1 MFGIHYIKAAPTQ
14 HIIHYQGG
22 RKRRSGLGLSFF
34 YFRPSSY
41 IVLVPANS
49 ADVPYIFNEISADFQ
64 PLTVQGQLTYR
75 INQPD
80 QIASLLDYSITPSGK
95 YVSDDPQ
102 KLPVRLVNLLQVS
115 TRAEI
120 QHMTL
125 KEAVR
130 ASQEIASAVMAG
142 LKANTDLNALGVE
155 VLAVTIEAIRPT
167 PETSRALEAE
177 AREELLRRADQAIY
191 ERRNSA
197 VEQERL
203 IKENELNTEIAVE
216 EKKRQIR
223 ETKVN
228 ADLAVEAKEQQVR
241 ESKLTGQIKLEEDR
255 TKLVAAKTQNART
268 EADAQAYAVEASI
281 RPLRDLDPE
290 MLQMLAVQSVEPRL
304 MVSMALKEIAKN
316 AGKIGNLNIS
326 PDLLNALMVQNEK
339 K

>member
-1 MFGIHYIKAAPTQ
+1 MFGIHYIKSTPTQ
-14 HIIHYQGG
+14 HIIHYQEG
-22 RKRRSGLGLSFF
+22 RRKHSGTGQSFF
-34 YFRPSSY
+34 YFQPTSS

-64 PLTVQGQLTYR
+64 PVTVQGQLTYR
-75 INQPD
+75 INKPE
-80 QIASLLDYSITPSGK
+80 QIAALLDYSINPAGR
-95 YVSDDPQ
+95 YLSDDPQ

-120 QHMTL
+120 QRMTL
-125 KEAVR
+125 KQAVR
-130 ASQEIASAVMAG
+130 ASQEIAVEVLAG
-142 LKANTDLNALGVE
+142 FKANADLDSLGVE

-177 AREELLRRADQAIY
+177 AREDLLRRADQAIY

-223 ETKVN
+223 ETKIN
-228 ADLAVEAKEQQVR
+228 ADLAVETREQQVR
-241 ESKLTGQIKLEEDR
+241 ESKLAGQIKLEQDR
-255 TKLVAAKTQNART
+255 VKLVAAKTQNIQT
-268 EADAQAYAVEASI
+268 EADAQAYTIDASL
-281 RPLRDLDPE
+281 RPLRGLDPE
-290 MLQMLAVQSVEPRL
+290 LLQMLAVQSVEPRL

-326 PDLLNALMVQNEK
+326 PDLLNALMAK
-339 K
+339 DSD